1 MNWTMTRR
9 VLTGSA
15 GTSKRDSMMTQKQSK
30 RRWMP
35 IVLAISL
42 GLNLAVVAAVAGA
55 AWRHK
60 GPGDGGPRGAKGG
73 GTIYLQALPQ
83 EARRA
88 VLGQLRSTRGPSF
101 DATPMID
108 ALRKEPFDAEAAGRA
123 LDARRDRGLA
133 RSEAGNEALLGHIAT
148 MSAQERAAYAD
159 RIEEISERRKAK
171 RKKKRDD

>member
-1 MNWTMTRR
+1 MTD
-9 VLTGSA
+9 TH
-15 GTSKRDSMMTQKQSK
+15 SK

-42 GLNLAVVAAVAGA
+42 GLNLAVAAAVAGA

-73 GTIYLQALPQ
+73 GAIYLQALPH

-88 VLGQLRSTRGPSF
+88 VLANLRSARGPAPDTSL
-101 DATPMID
+101 MIE
-108 ALRKEPFDAEAAGRA
+108 ALRQEPFDTKAAARA
-123 LDARRDRGLA
+123 LAARRDRGLA
-133 RSEAGNEALLGHIAT
+133 RSEAGNAALLGHIAT
-148 MSAQERAAYAD
+148 MTAQERAAYAD

-171 RKKKRDD
+171 RQKQRDG